1 MCITTKQSNYA
12 VAQEDIVCWKVLE
25 ILESKDGEKRAVT
38 PFAYVTV
45 PDKVL
50 NGEKPFV
57 PDKQQMANLDAE
69 IAEWWNSDEYR
80 DGEHEATL
88 GLIHTYGGSVED
100 LKPTLNYHRE
110 FIDAAWDV
118 HTDDDVVSH
127 IVSVALWECVIPKG
141 TEYLEGDMRFHRY
154 GDDNQISKYDVHS
167 YASKAILFKKKVA
180 EFYGEGDDPDTIVEN
195 TSEANSSL

>member
-50 NGEKPFV
+50 IGEKPFV
-57 PDKQQMANLDAE
+57 PDKQQTANLDAE

-80 DGEHEATL
+80 DGEHEAAL
-88 GLIHTYGGSVED
+88 GLIHTYGGSMED
-100 LKPTLNYHRE
+100 LKPTLDYHRE
-110 FIDAAWDV
+110 FVDEPWNAY
-118 HTDDDVVSH
+118 TDD
-127 IVSVALWECVIPKG
+127 SVTSRIASVTLWECVIPKG
-141 TEYLEGDMRFHRY
+141 TEYLEGDIPFHRCGY
-154 GDDNQISKYDVHS
+154 GKYDVRS
-167 YASKAILFKKKVA
+167 YASKAIVFKKKVV
-180 EFYGEGDDPDTIVEN
+180 EFYGKGDDLDDIAEN
-195 TSEANSSL
+195 TPEANSSF